1 MSFHGPTR
9 HFEFGGYLSVVT
21 ALQEQFDNLLFPR
34 TEPAGLLLHQ
44 TYSPSL
50 VLAHQPLLQPD
61 ARLHNFANYIAPTM
75 PLFGEVGCD
84 I

>member
-1 MSFHGPTR
+1 MSFHGATR
-9 HFEFGGYLSVVT
+9 HFELGGYLRVVT

-50 VLAHQPLLQPD
+50 LARQPLLQPD
-61 ARLHNFANYIAPTM
+61 ARLHNFANYLAPTV
-75 PLFGEVGCD
+75 PLFGEFGCD